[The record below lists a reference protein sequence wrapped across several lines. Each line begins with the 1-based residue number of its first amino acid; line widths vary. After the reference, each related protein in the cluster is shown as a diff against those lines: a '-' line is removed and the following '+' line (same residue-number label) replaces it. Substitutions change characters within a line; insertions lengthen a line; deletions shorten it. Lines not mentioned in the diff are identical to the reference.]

1 MRSSFLSSKLPQ
13 DIGEATTPR
22 DALLDR
28 LAISLGGSN
37 DHSPIYMRLAMALAD
52 AIDGGHLGRGR
63 SLPSER
69 LLAERLNISRVS
81 VRRAIAELEGEG
93 RVNRR
98 HGARTVVQ
106 TRVRKDLPNL
116 TGFSDEIRARGME
129 PSFSWIS
136 RGTVIGTLH
145 ETMALG
151 LPVQTE
157 VIRLIR
163 VRHAD
168 GIPIALERAVVPKSI
183 LPDAMLVTDSLY
195 ATLASLNARPHHGF
209 QRIRADVMSVAEAE
223 LLQAAPQTPM
233 LVAERRCFLEDG
245 RAIEFTETRYN
256 GKVYD
261 FISDL
266 HL

>member
-1 MRSSFLSSKLPQ
+1 MSQ
-13 DIGEATTPR
+13 EAAETPGHG
-22 DALLDR
+22 DPLMDR
-28 LAISLGGSN
+28 LAASLSEVE
-37 DHSPIYMRLAMALAD
+37 DHSPIYMRLAVALAD
-52 AIDGGHLGRGR
+52 AIDAGELGRGG

-81 VRRAIAELEGEG
+81 VRRAIAELESEG
-93 RVNRR
+93 RVSRR

-116 TGFSDEIRARGME
+116 TGFSDDIRARGME

-136 RGTVIGTLH
+136 RGTAIGTLQ

-151 LPVQTE
+151 LPVQSE

-163 VRHAD
+163 VRFAD
-168 GIPIALERAVVPKSI
+168 GTPIALERAAVPKSI
-183 LPDAMLVTDSLY
+183 LPDAMLVTHSLY
-195 ATLASLNARPHHGF
+195 ETLASLNARPHHGF
-209 QRIRADVMSVAEAE
+209 QRIRADVMTPAEAE
-223 LLQAAPQTPM
+223 LLRAAPFTPM
-233 LVAERRCFLEDG
+233 LIAERRCFLEDG
-245 RAIEFTETRYN
+245 RAVEFTETRYN

-266 HL
+266 HI

>member
-1 MRSSFLSSKLPQ
+1 MNEKTPQ
-13 DIGEATTPR
+13 RTGGTAPQGDP
-22 DALLDR
+22 LLDR
-28 LAISLGGSN
+28 LAAGLSEAE
-37 DHSPIYMRLAMALAD
+37 DHSPIYMRLALALAE
-52 AIDGGHLGRGR
+52 AIDTGQLGRGR

-81 VRRAIAELEGEG
+81 VRRAITELEREG
-93 RVNRR
+93 RVSRR

-116 TGFSDEIRARGME
+116 TGFSDDIRARGMK
-129 PSFSWIS
+129 PSFSWIF
-136 RGTVIGTLH
+136 RGTAIGTLQ

-151 LPVQTE
+151 LPAQSE

-163 VRHAD
+163 VRLAD
-168 GIPIALERAVVPKSI
+168 GTPIALERAVVPKSI
-183 LPDAMLVTDSLY
+183 LPDAMLVTHSLY
-195 ATLASLNARPHHGF
+195 ETLASLNAMPNHGF
-209 QRIRADVMSVAEAE
+209 QRIRADVMSPEEAE
-223 LLQAAPQTPM
+223 LLQAAPLTPM
-233 LVAERRCFLEDG
+233 LIAERRCFLEDG
-245 RAIEFTETRYN
+245 RAVEFTETRYN